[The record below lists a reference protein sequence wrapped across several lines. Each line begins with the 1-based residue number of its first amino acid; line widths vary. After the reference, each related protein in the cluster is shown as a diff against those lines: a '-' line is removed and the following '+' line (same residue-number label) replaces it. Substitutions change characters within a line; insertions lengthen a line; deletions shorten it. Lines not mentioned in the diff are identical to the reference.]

1 MVPPDSIFVSFD
13 VSNLFPSIPTSECL
27 TLVNSL
33 LFRSALPDYVVDDL
47 FSLLRVTLEQNF
59 FMFDQKIFEQPS
71 GLAMGSPLSPFLAEV
86 FMNNLEVN
94 HISKLNLFSD
104 HVVHWYRFVD
114 DVFAVFRGNESD
126 VISFIDDVNKLHP
139 NIDFTYELEQN
150 NSLPFLDIKVSR
162 DRDRHRLSFNIYRKD
177 TTTDHVIPYDSYH
190 PLSHK
195 LSAFHSYF
203 VRLFS
208 IPLSDIDFKIEY
220 NTIIKIAENNNFP
233 LKIIKKL
240 FNKKK
245 KQYFIGRITTLNKV
259 SSEPV
264 HFFSLPFVSPVC
276 YTIQNCLK
284 SKNIKISFKPMHTLR
299 TLLPS
304 TKTGTDV
311 AEKCGVYK
319 IKCNSCGKFYIG
331 KTQRSFKVRLK
342 EHLSML
348 SQKHLANPSH
358 IKNKSNFAYHVLS
371 NDHDRDRNS
380 HKQEFLH
387 INNKRY
393 TTDFLEQLEILNEKY
408 RNPHNIVN
416 EVLNF
421 NNVQLLDKLV
431 INNVF

>member
-1 MVPPDSIFVSFD
+1 MSKFLNNIFKNHLNFKSQYSIKNSIDLCNRLRSIVVPPDSILVSFD

-86 FMNNLEVN
+86 FMNNLEDN
-94 HISKLNLFSD
+94 HISKLKLFSD

-203 VRLFS
+203 VTLF
-208 IPLSDIDFKIEY
+208 F
-220 NTIIKIAENNNFP
+220 
-233 LKIIKKL
+233 
-240 FNKKK
+240 
-245 KQYFIGRITTLNKV
+245 
-259 SSEPV
+259 
-264 HFFSLPFVSPVC
+264 
-276 YTIQNCLK
+276 
-284 SKNIKISFKPMHTLR
+284 
-299 TLLPS
+299 
-304 TKTGTDV
+304 
-311 AEKCGVYK
+311 
-319 IKCNSCGKFYIG
+319 
-331 KTQRSFKVRLK
+331 
-342 EHLSML
+342 
-348 SQKHLANPSH
+348 QK
-358 IKNKSNFAYHVLS
+358 
-371 NDHDRDRNS
+371 
-380 HKQEFLH
+380 
-387 INNKRY
+387 
-393 TTDFLEQLEILNEKY
+393 
-408 RNPHNIVN
+408 
-416 EVLNF
+416 
-421 NNVQLLDKLV
+421 
-431 INNVF
+431 